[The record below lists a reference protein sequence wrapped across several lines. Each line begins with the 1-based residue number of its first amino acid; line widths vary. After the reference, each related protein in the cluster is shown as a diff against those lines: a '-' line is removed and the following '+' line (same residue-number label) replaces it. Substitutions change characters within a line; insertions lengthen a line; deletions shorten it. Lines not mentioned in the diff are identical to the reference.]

1 MIKNHAIKTAAKWW
15 ADKLKQRQ
23 PHSNGDNSFGSM
35 FACTLTDMLA
45 EEVSDEQL
53 ALFTKE
59 LEGEIHKFMEKYND
73 RYTFLDSD
81 YGPGGMLRE
90 AAEKANISVFNF
102 PYKTHLC
109 IERNGENYTVKV
121 ADGYGVGYEEVQ
133 PCELE
138 AADDGDD
145 LDAGHG

>member
-1 MIKNHAIKTAAKWW
+1 MTKTHAIKTAAKWW

-23 PHSNGDNSFGSM
+23 PHNNGDNSFGSM
-35 FACTLTDMLA
+35 LACSLSDMLA
-45 EEVSDEQL
+45 EEITDKQL

-59 LEGEIHKFMEKYND
+59 LEGEIHKFMEKYD
-73 RYTFLDSD
+73 DCRTFLSSD

-90 AAEKANISVFNF
+90 AAVKANISEFNF

-109 IERNGENYTVKV
+109 IERYGDNYTVKV
-121 ADGYGVGYEEVQ
+121 AAGYGVGYEEVQ

-138 AADDGDD
+138 VADDGDD